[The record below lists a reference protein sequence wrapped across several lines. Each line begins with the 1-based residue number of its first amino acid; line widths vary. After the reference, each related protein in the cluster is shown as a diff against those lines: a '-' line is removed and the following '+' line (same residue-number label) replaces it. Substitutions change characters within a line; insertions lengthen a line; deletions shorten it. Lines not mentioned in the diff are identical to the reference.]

1 MLSYRLGNL
10 RLKRGSFRL
19 MSGDDTKQVQDAL
32 QAIKKLVEKSEE
44 QMSASDDVVML
55 DNVVWRNPVTDEQE
69 ELSQDNRSLNANAP
83 DTPETAEVADSGS
96 VGDRLAPSAGPVISG
111 TSAVRDASISIS
123 PRDLDEIVR
132 KPVTA
137 QTPLAPA
144 PPAIA
149 SPKIPSPTV
158 TQATTTPPLTSPLP
172 QARARAEELQSETKP
187 PVPEIEDDITELTL
201 PLGRRGGGFY
211 DSDIPSAL
219 RTRPAIVTSVEKS
232 VPRIETPAS
241 MPADSPSADA
251 SLGVKQA
258 PKAAVQTSPVPVEPA
273 ITDFHGADFNFSAA
287 EGLMTAASF
296 RDLAGEHAPI
306 APEVNIP
313 LAQPAVS
320 DPASEAQAMFEEA
333 PAFEDDSED
342 NLPAYPNLHIV
353 SDKTAQD
360 DSDDEEEG
368 FSGAV
373 RMALRSIIKEQ
384 VSTWLQGN
392 MTGLIE
398 EALTTPQKRPSS
410 GAKSSKK
417 KR

>member
-1 MLSYRLGNL
+1 
-10 RLKRGSFRL
+10 

-69 ELSQDNRSLNANAP
+69 ELSQDNRAMNAKAP
-83 DTPETAEVADSGS
+83 VTPEIADAGDSGLDDNLS
-96 VGDRLAPSAGPVISG
+96 APSTDPLMSG
-111 TSAVRDASISIS
+111 TSASRDASISIS
-123 PRDLDEIVR
+123 PRDLDELVR

-137 QTPLAPA
+137 QTSLAPA
-144 PPAIA
+144 PPTI
-149 SPKIPSPTV
+149 SPPTISPPTG
-158 TQATTTPPLTSPLP
+158 APPTTSPLP
-172 QARARAEELQSETKP
+172 QARARAEELRSETKP
-187 PVPEIEDDITELTL
+187 PVPEIEDDITELTS

-211 DSDIPSAL
+211 DSDISSAL
-219 RTRPAIVTSVEKS
+219 RTRPAIVTSAEKS
-232 VPRIETPAS
+232 APRIEAPARMSAAPAS
-241 MPADSPSADA
+241 PDA
-251 SLGVKQA
+251 SSAPTQA

-296 RDLAGEHAPI
+296 RDLAGQNAPI

-353 SDKTAQD
+353 SDQTAID
-360 DSDDEEEG
+360 DGHDEEEEG

-410 GAKSSKK
+410 GAKSTKK